1 MILESRNS
9 GKDRVENNNEAPS
22 DSGRADLSRQVQQF
36 FGARGNSSVPQD
48 SAAYRYSSASSA
60 ASRAEF
66 ADGGVSSEPSRLAGV
81 VDQLKQ
87 HRTRLMI
94 DAAAPPELR
103 LAALQELSKSGV
115 SKLNMRGNDGQD
127 YTLRLEREHVG
138 AREMVHLLVAGAN
151 GKEQTVLRGVANH
164 NGQFE
169 PEHDLSGK
177 PVGWYGDGAVKLRN
191 AMAADSSDLQRQ
203 TIRGQT
209 LESLKRRPVEMDP
222 MDRRTDARNDNQN
235 FSALQKDQPE
245 SRLRLDLSNQT
256 LSLDARQQLD
266 RAGQDGH
273 HQSHRLLQTTAGI
286 YLRSG
291 MSIDADGSPRA
302 GQIDPNG
309 QSGTRM
315 RYADNKSINS
325 EVVPYMVLPSG
336 GYQKFGI
343 KLGDLALVRNTDNG
357 RMAVAV
363 FADTGPPHRTG
374 EGSIELAREVGLNP
388 SPTSG
393 GTPKPSIE
401 YLILPKTHGDPPN
414 NEHELMARIAEQRQT
429 FGI

>member
-1 MILESRNS
+1 MNLDSRNS

-36 FGARGNSSVPQD
+36 FGARGNSSAPQD
-48 SAAYRYSSASSA
+48 STADRNSSTSPAA
-60 ASRAEF
+60 F
-66 ADGGVSSEPSRLAGV
+66 TDGGASSEPSRLAGV
-81 VDQLKQ
+81 VDRLRQ

-94 DAAAPPELR
+94 DAGAPPEQR
-103 LAALQELSKSGV
+103 LAALQELSKSGI
-115 SKLNMRGNDGQD
+115 SKLNVRGNDGQD
-127 YTLRLEREHVG
+127 YTLRLEREHIG

-151 GKEQTVLRGVANH
+151 GKEQTVLRGVANQK
-164 NGQFE
+164 GQFE

-209 LESLKRRPVEMDP
+209 LESLRRRSAEMDP
-222 MDRRTDARNDNQN
+222 MDTRTDPRNDNQH
-235 FSALQKDQPE
+235 FAAPQKDRSEP
-245 SRLRLDLSNQT
+245 RLRMDLFNQT
-256 LSLDARQQLD
+256 SSLDGRQQLD

-273 HQSHRLLQTTAGI
+273 HQSHRLFQTTAGI

-315 RYADNKSINS
+315 RYADSKSVNS

-336 GYQKFGI
+336 AYQKFGI

-357 RMAVAV
+357 RMSVAV

-374 EGSIELAREVGLNP
+374 EGSMELAREVGLNP

-401 YLILPKTHGDPPN
+401 YLILPKTHGDRPTD
-414 NEHELMARIAEQRQT
+414 EKELMARIAEQRQK